1 MTQAEVDFQRLLN
14 LEQERHSQ
22 EEELEKA
29 IETVKTIP
37 FPLEKTMLELQN
49 ELNQDIFS
57 DDKAI
62 KTSYSS
68 TKIKARNFLTNVSY
82 NRVTVADYK
91 NKNFVIDCFTFLVL
105 YLNPFY
111 LERKFETDVEREFV
125 NTLWAFLMPS
135 NLYNHISQGENMK
148 TLNRIK
154 IKYQDAKDIIL
165 GFLEYD
171 KGNFSVLSN
180 FLEKNAIL
188 YQFLYGNLF
197 PKCFSRV
204 NDYGVRAKTLFNT
217 YYQNFNIQ
225 RNIINWQNNN
235 PQIKEEDNESTPIN
249 MTTLDDENNE
259 IVTENIEIKKENEN
273 DTNNNNN
280 ENLNE
285 KKKKKTQKRKI
296 NNTET
301 KERKRELK
309 KQKLLKQLNEN
320 TEKLQKLKKVKK

>member
-1 MTQAEVDFQRLLN
+1 MTQAEVDFQKLLN

-29 IETVKTIP
+29 VETLKSIP
-37 FPLEKTMLELQN
+37 FPLEKTMLELQK

-62 KTSYSS
+62 KSYSS

-82 NRVTVADYK
+82 NRVTIADYR
-91 NKNFVIDCFTFLVL
+91 NKIFVVDCFTFLVL

-111 LERKFETDVEREFV
+111 LERKFETEVEREFV

-135 NLYNHISQGENMK
+135 NLYNYISQGENVL
-148 TLNRIK
+148 TLNKIK

-171 KGNFSVLSN
+171 ESNFSVLSN

-197 PKCFSRV
+197 PKCFSRI
-204 NDYGVRAKTLFNT
+204 NDYGVKAKTLFNT

-225 RNIINWQNNN
+225 KNIINWQNNN
-235 PQIKEEDNESTPIN
+235 LQIKEEEDNNESTPIN
-249 MTTLDDENNE
+249 MTTLNDENDE
-259 IVTENIEIKKENEN
+259 IVTKNIEIKNENENEN
-273 DTNNNNN
+273 DG
-280 ENLNE
+280 
-285 KKKKKTQKRKI
+285 KKKKKIYKRK
-296 NNTET
+296 NSDTET
-301 KERKRELK
+301 KERKRQLK
-309 KQKLLKQLNEN
+309 KQRLLKQLNEN
-320 TEKLQKLKKVKK
+320 TEKLQKLKKKKTNKINKM

>member
-1 MTQAEVDFQRLLN
+1 MTQAEVDFQKLLN

-29 IETVKTIP
+29 VETVKSIP
-37 FPLEKTMLELQN
+37 FPLEKTMLELQK
-49 ELNQDIFS
+49 ELNQIFS

-62 KTSYSS
+62 KSYSS

-82 NRVTVADYK
+82 NRVTIADYR
-91 NKNFVIDCFTFLVL
+91 NKNFVVDCFTFLVL

-111 LERKFETDVEREFV
+111 LERKFETEVEREFV

-135 NLYNHISQGENMK
+135 DLYNYISQGENVL
-148 TLNRIK
+148 TLNKIK

-165 GFLEYD
+165 GFLQSAES
-171 KGNFSVLSN
+171 NFGVLSN

-225 RNIINWQNNN
+225 KNIINWQNNN
-235 PQIKEEDNESTPIN
+235 LQIKEEEDNNESIPIN
-249 MTTLDDENNE
+249 MTTLNDENDE
-259 IVTENIEIKKENEN
+259 IVTKNIEIKNENEN
-273 DTNNNNN
+273 DG
-280 ENLNE
+280 
-285 KKKKKTQKRKI
+285 KKKK
-296 NNTET
+296 
-301 KERKRELK
+301 
-309 KQKLLKQLNEN
+309 EN
-320 TEKLQKLKKVKK
+320 LQT

>member
-1 MTQAEVDFQRLLN
+1 MTQAEVDFQKLLN

-29 IETVKTIP
+29 VETVKSIP
-37 FPLEKTMLELQN
+37 FPLEKTMLELQK

-62 KTSYSS
+62 KSYSS

-82 NRVTVADYK
+82 NRVTIADYR
-91 NKNFVIDCFTFLVL
+91 NKIFVVDCFTFLVL

-111 LERKFETDVEREFV
+111 LERKFETEVEREFV

-135 NLYNHISQGENMK
+135 NLYNYISQGENVL
-148 TLNRIK
+148 TLNKIK

-171 KGNFSVLSN
+171 ESNFSVLSN

-197 PKCFSRV
+197 PKCFSRI
-204 NDYGVRAKTLFNT
+204 NDYGVKAKTLFNT

-225 RNIINWQNNN
+225 KNIINWQNNN
-235 PQIKEEDNESTPIN
+235 LQIKEEEDNNESTPIN
-249 MTTLDDENNE
+249 MTTLNDENDE
-259 IVTENIEIKKENEN
+259 IVTKNIEIKNENENEN
-273 DTNNNNN
+273 DR
-280 ENLNE
+280 
-285 KKKKKTQKRKI
+285 KKKKKIYKRK
-296 NNTET
+296 NSDTET
-301 KERKRELK
+301 KERKRQLK
-309 KQKLLKQLNEN
+309 KQRLLKQLNEN
-320 TEKLQKLKKVKK
+320 TEKLQKLKKNKTNKINKM

>member
-1 MTQAEVDFQRLLN
+1 
-14 LEQERHSQ
+14 
-22 EEELEKA
+22 
-29 IETVKTIP
+29 
-37 FPLEKTMLELQN
+37 MLELQN
-49 ELNQDIFS
+49 ELNQDVFS
-57 DDKAI
+57 DDKVI
-62 KTSYSS
+62 KISYSS

-135 NLYNHISQGENMK
+135 NLYNYISQGENMK
-148 TLNRIK
+148 TLNKIK
-154 IKYQDAKDIIL
+154 IKYQDIIL

-204 NDYGVRAKTLFNT
+204 NDYGVRAKTLFNN

-285 KKKKKTQKRKI
+285 KKKKKTQKCKI